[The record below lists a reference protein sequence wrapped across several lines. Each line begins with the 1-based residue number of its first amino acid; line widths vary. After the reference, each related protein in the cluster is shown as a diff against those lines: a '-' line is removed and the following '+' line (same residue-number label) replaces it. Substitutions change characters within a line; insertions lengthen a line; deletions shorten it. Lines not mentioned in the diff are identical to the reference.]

1 MKNFETFG
9 TKIEGVQIHER
20 KKFTDDRGYFSV
32 LHDKND
38 GKVYVQENESL
49 SYKNVLR
56 GLHYQSFP
64 KQGKFVSVVYGSIF
78 DVIVDLRRDSRTFK
92 KWFGV
97 WLDDSKSIYV
107 PEYCAHGFF
116 AETKSLIHYNVT
128 GSYCA
133 RNEMGIIWDDP
144 EIGIEWPKTKDLIIS
159 EKDLQN
165 KPLSYWK
172 DQLPLC
178 KQLQMFNEFC

>member
-1 MKNFETFG
+1 
-9 TKIEGVQIHER
+9 
-20 KKFTDDRGYFSV
+20 
-32 LHDKND
+32 
-38 GKVYVQENESL
+38 
-49 SYKNVLR
+49 
-56 GLHYQSFP
+56 
-64 KQGKFVSVVYGSIF
+64 
-78 DVIVDLRRDSRTFK
+78 
-92 KWFGV
+92 
-97 WLDDSKSIYV
+97 
-107 PEYCAHGFF
+107 
-116 AETKSLIHYNVT
+116 LIHYNVT